1 MCEAGPALGAQ
12 LGWVRGKLN
21 SGTGHG
27 RVPERSVMGVLPGE
41 GEQSQREPWH
51 KQVYRLN
58 EEVHVPSERAW
69 GQAEP
74 AGGRR
79 TGGMEYTGWHGIRG
93 LLEGTAGCNARQAA
107 RGTFGSVRAVQGKG
121 GCCPESGRGRILRNP
136 LPRPMATW
144 PHCSGPAADQGLG
157 ALVTATTTSTQ
168 LN

>member
-27 RVPERSVMGVLPGE
+27 QVPERSVMGMLPGE

-58 EEVHVPSERAW
+58 EEVRVPSERAR
-69 GQAEP
+69 GRAEP

-79 TGGMEYTGWHGIRG
+79 TEGMPGRMAWNKGS
-93 LLEGTAGCNARQAA
+93 AGRD
-107 RGTFGSVRAVQGKG
+107 SWVQ
-121 GCCPESGRGRILRNP
+121 
-136 LPRPMATW
+136 
-144 PHCSGPAADQGLG
+144 
-157 ALVTATTTSTQ
+157 
-168 LN
+168 